1 MIHSFL
7 PWNEEIAMTKD
18 EIKSLIE
25 LKQEEMPFEVMER
38 SESLPL
44 DGKDI
49 ITIPGVRRC
58 GKSSRM
64 EIAVNGLL
72 SRGVPRQNIL
82 WIGFDDERCAQMK
95 SSELDRI
102 LESYRELFPETA
114 LKDVWMFFDELPLV
128 EGWELFVLRTY
139 KSYCRHIFVCGSN
152 AHTLS
157 REMKSEL
164 RGWPIEFETWPL
176 SFAEYCAFT
185 GVDVKSRLESRRAKV
200 RVAFDAFNRMGGMP
214 AVALT
219 GSRSLQ
225 YRRLQG
231 YFDTMLLKDFVEHF
245 GVKSPLVLRFFLKR
259 VMAGIANPV
268 SVNAIYGEVKA
279 QGFRISKDELY
290 VWLQNACDIYLFVR
304 VPKYSRSVAKQA
316 AAQAKYYVV
325 DNGLRNAVIP
335 MQSDDDGKQLEN
347 TVFLELNRR
356 RKGMESIA
364 YYQGRGECDFVI
376 SEDET
381 VRRLVQVTWDMS
393 GADERSRSTRKREIE
408 GLLDAAE
415 ALACDDLTIVTHDE
429 ESTVEERGHR
439 IRVVPAWKW
448 LCESTSPA
456 E

>member
-1 MIHSFL
+1 
-7 PWNEEIAMTKD
+7 
-18 EIKSLIE
+18 
-25 LKQEEMPFEVMER
+25 
-38 SESLPL
+38 
-44 DGKDI
+44 
-49 ITIPGVRRC
+49 
-58 GKSSRM
+58 M
-64 EIAVNGLL
+64 EIAVNALL

-95 SSELDRI
+95 SSELDLI
-102 LESYRELFPETA
+102 LESYRELYPDTA

-139 KSYCRHIFVCGSN
+139 KSYCKHIFVCGSN

-164 RGWPIEFETWPL
+164 RGWPLEFETWPL
-176 SFAEYCAFT
+176 SFVEYCAFT
-185 GVDVKSRLESRRAKV
+185 GVDLKSRLESRRARV

-214 AVALT
+214 AVALSE
-219 GSRSLQ
+219 SRSLQ

-304 VPKYSRSVAKQA
+304 VPKFSRSVAKQA
-316 AAQAKYYVV
+316 AALAKYYVV

-335 MQSDDDGKQLEN
+335 LQSDDDGKQLEN

-356 RKGMESIA
+356 RKGVETIS
-364 YYQGRGECDFVI
+364 YYQDRGECDFVI
-376 SEDET
+376 CEDET

-393 GADERSRSTRKREIE
+393 GTDERSRTTHKREIE
-408 GLLDAAE
+408 GLLNAAE
-415 ALACDDLTIVTHDE
+415 SLACEDLTIVTHDE
-429 ESTVEERGHR
+429 EATVEERGHR

-448 LCESTSPA
+448 LCETT
-456 E
+456 EGF